1 MRQFLFCS
9 LLLAL
14 LQSVH
19 TSSCKLYAQNVSIGT
34 SLDTLFQNCIA
45 KKETAGVVC
54 LISQNGKIIYE
65 KAFGYRNVEQ
75 NLPMRKSSLF
85 RLQSM
90 NKVLISLAA
99 LTLVDQGK
107 INLDEPASKYIPELN
122 DKKVGVIKDGQ
133 LTYVPADKPITL
145 RHVMS
150 HSSGLGSW
158 WNAGGLKDIYEKVE
172 STKTSDY
179 KEVVKAYV
187 QLPLIDH
194 PGNGWYYGWGTLLWQ
209 TS

>member
-122 DKKVGVIKDGQ
+122 DKKVGVI
-133 LTYVPADKPITL
+133 
-145 RHVMS
+145 
-150 HSSGLGSW
+150 
-158 WNAGGLKDIYEKVE
+158 
-172 STKTSDY
+172 
-179 KEVVKAYV
+179 
-187 QLPLIDH
+187 
-194 PGNGWYYGWGTLLWQ
+194 
-209 TS
+209 